1 MTPSVEEKMLLARIE
16 DAVNLCE
23 RQNCIKAVGFLTPAD
38 AGFVKMHM
46 PKSMVKTC
54 FFGGYPDAER
64 VLFAAL
70 PDYLEEEDAA
80 ELLSVIE
87 ITGRDIGELKHPD
100 FLGSLLG
107 LGIKREKIGDILL
120 AEERCLVFVIENIAD
135 YIVENLDKVGRKGV
149 RLKKAEIGELEVPQK
164 KVEIINATVS
174 ALRVDSI
181 VAAAIRTSRSA
192 ALSVIAEGRV
202 FVNWTQQDSPSAK
215 IKPGD
220 VFSVRGKGRFR
231 LSEEINETKKGRLG
245 VRIEKMV

>member
-38 AGFVKMHM
+38 AGFVKRHM

-70 PDYLEEEDAA
+70 PDYLEEDDAA

-107 LGIKREKIGDILL
+107 LGIKREKLGDILCF
-120 AEERCLVFVIENIAD
+120 EDRCIVFAAADIAD
-135 YIVENLDKVGRKGV
+135 FIISNLDKVGRCGV
-149 RLKKAEIGELEVPQK
+149 KVSLIEPKNLIIPKRKFEEICTTVASLRLDAVIG
-164 KVEIINATVS
+164 A
-174 ALRVDSI
+174 ALK
-181 VAAAIRTSRSA
+181 TSRGTAVELIRSK
-192 ALSVIAEGRV
+192 RV
-202 FVNWTQQDSPSAK
+202 AVNWQEAEDVALK
-215 IKPGD
+215 LKVGD

-231 LSEEINETKKGRLG
+231 LTDEIRETRKGRLG
-245 VRIEKMV
+245 ICIEKYI